1 MTGWSTSA
9 APRFDVCWDT
19 PFEESKARLAQN
31 EQLIAADICRAMAY
45 CGFDA
50 SCVRIPPDYPGLG
63 NLILRQQG
71 RIAVFFEEKTFI
83 APKAEG
89 KKPLKGYLA
98 LRVARFN
105 PRPDGG
111 FDTELL

>member
-1 MTGWSTSA
+1 M
-9 APRFDVCWDT
+9 
-19 PFEESKARLAQN
+19 
-31 EQLIAADICRAMAY
+31 
-45 CGFDA
+45 
-50 SCVRIPPDYPGLG
+50 
-63 NLILRQQG
+63 
-71 RIAVFFEEKTFI
+71 FFEEKTFI